1 MWNWKVKLM
10 KNRYIPLQTASII
23 ALAALVAMPAA
34 ADNRAGGA
42 LSADVIQKQITYLA
56 SDELRGR
63 GSGEPGNEKAARF
76 IAEEFR
82 HAGLKPLGT
91 GAQRDPNAAMDGS
104 GYFQPFRFIAGRAVG
119 HGCRLQ
125 AEFKGSW
132 HGYQA
137 GHDFEPS
144 SISGGGSAEGEVVF
158 AGFGIRAPDAK
169 HDDYAG
175 LAVKGKIVLLLA
187 GNPKDDPHSPLAEFS
202 GIRRK
207 ALTAR
212 ELGAAAVLV
221 VSPVKSDAQGS
232 PGTEFFDASDAGLP
246 VLKLKHNIAT
256 DWLSTAGKSL
266 GDLERQ
272 ANDEK
277 SVSTPAGI
285 SVRLAADVKKV
296 EKVTA
301 NVVGMLE
308 GSDPALKNEYVI
320 IGAHLDHLGMGGP
333 GSLDRSNKPAIHH
346 GADDNASGSAGV
358 MSLAHWFGSRAEKP
372 KRSLI
377 FMCFSG
383 EELGL
388 FGSDFYAKHAIIP
401 IEKTAAMIN
410 MDMIGRLRENKLIV
424 IGSGTA
430 KEWDGLLTEANRSA
444 GFQLARS
451 EDGFGASDQ
460 QSFYSKNVPVLFFFT
475 GSHSDYHTSTDTADK
490 INAEGEVKVL
500 AMVAYCMETIANSPE
515 RPTFQKIDVPTPGG
529 SPGFRVY
536 FGSIP
541 DYAAQVVGVQLNGVR
556 EKSPAAKAGLKAGDI
571 IVKFGDT
578 TVKGIQDYTLAL
590 QNYKPGDEVD
600 VVVQRGGQTLTL
612 HARLIARPE

>member
-1 MWNWKVKLM
+1 M
-10 KNRYIPLQTASII
+10 KHRNSALIRLSAILLAS
-23 ALAALVAMPAA
+23 LAGSPSL
-34 ADNRAGGA
+34 ADNRAGSG
-42 LSADVIQKQITYLA
+42 LSAEVIRKQVAYLA
-56 SDELRGR
+56 SDELKGR

-76 IAEEFR
+76 VADEFR
-82 HAGLKPLGT
+82 SAGLKPAGT
-91 GAQRDPNAAMDGS
+91 SAQRDAGAPMDGS
-104 GYFQPFRFIAGRAVG
+104 GYYQPFRFVAGRAVG
-119 HGCRLQ
+119 RNNKLQ
-125 AEFKGSW
+125 AQLQGTW
-132 HGYQA
+132 HGYKSGQEFEASSVSGA
-137 GHDFEPS
+137 GV
-144 SISGGGSAEGEVVF
+144 AEGELVF
-158 AGFGIRAPDAK
+158 AGFGIRAPSAN

-175 LAVKGKIVLLLA
+175 VDVKGRIVMLLA
-187 GNPKDDPHSPLAEFS
+187 GNPKDDPHSPLSEFA

-221 VSPVKSDAQGS
+221 VPAAKSDAQGTPATNFS
-232 PGTEFFDASDAGLP
+232 DASDAGLP
-246 VLKLKHNIAT
+246 VLRLKRSVASA
-256 DWLSTAGKSL
+256 WLEGAGKSL
-266 GDLERQ
+266 SDLERQ

-277 SVSTPAGI
+277 PVSTATSI

-301 NVVGMLE
+301 NVIGVLE
-308 GSDPALKNEYVI
+308 GSDPALKNEYLV
-320 IGAHLDHLGMGGP
+320 IGAHLDHLGMGGS
-333 GSLDRSNKPAIHH
+333 GSLDRSSKPAIHH
-346 GADDNASGSAGV
+346 GADDNASGTAGV
-358 MSLAHWFGSRAEKP
+358 MALARWFASRGDRP
-372 KRSLI
+372 KRSLV

-388 FGSDFYAKHAIIP
+388 FGSDFYAKHPIIP
-401 IEKTAAMIN
+401 IDRTAAMIN

-430 KEWDGLLTEANRSA
+430 KEWDSLLTDANRSS

-451 EDGFGASDQ
+451 DDGFGASDQ

-475 GSHSDYHTSTDTADK
+475 GSHAEYHTSADTVDK

-500 AMVAYCMETIANSPE
+500 AMVADCAEKIADMPV
-515 RPTFQKIDVPTPGG
+515 RPAFQKINVPSPGG

-541 DYAAQVVGVQLNGVR
+541 DYAAQVEGVQLNGVR

-578 TVKGIQDYTLAL
+578 TVKSVQDYTLAL

-600 VVVQRGGQTLTL
+600 IVVQRGGQTLTL
-612 HARLIARPE
+612 HAKLAARPE